1 MTLQKQ
7 ELIEGSRSDAQEEA
21 AALAQLLVDNP
32 EPSALLM
39 KDVVGWVRSS
49 AQGRVF
55 DSDYELRRA
64 MTTVGVH
71 PYKKR
76 IKVAGRLQYALINDA
91 LLKKLETAS
100 EEEEPALVRDSV
112 VKAQSLMESEM

>member
-1 MTLQKQ
+1 
-7 ELIEGSRSDAQEEA
+7 
-21 AALAQLLVDNP
+21 
-32 EPSALLM
+32 M

-64 MTTVGVH
+64 MTAVGVR

-76 IKVAGRLQYALINDA
+76 IKVAGRLQYALINEA
-91 LLKKLETAS
+91 LAKRIEAAS
-100 EEEEPALVRDSV
+100 EEEEPTLVRDSV
-112 VKAQSLMESEM
+112 LKAQSLMESEM